1 MDPPAGPLLLLGA
14 GVLAGAMNALA
25 GGGSFVSLPALVLA
39 GLPST
44 VANAS
49 STVALLPGAFA
60 SSWAYRRDFHR
71 LEGVPIRLFL
81 AISVVGGLIG
91 AALLLVTTAD
101 AFDKIVPWL
110 MLTATAAFA
119 FGPRLG
125 EALRRRR
132 ILGPGIM
139 TPVHAALSVY
149 GGYFGGGVGI
159 MMLAAWSLL
168 VRADLKALNPYR
180 ILMIAACNVA
190 AAGFFIVAGAVSW
203 PETLTM
209 LAGTVAGGYAG
220 AHLARRLP
228 LAVLRTVAIG
238 LGSAMTLLFFLRA
251 A

>member
-1 MDPPAGPLLLLGA
+1 VPTAPLLLFGA
-14 GVLAGAMNALA
+14 GLLAGGMNALA
-25 GGGSFVSLPALVLA
+25 GGGSFVTLPALVLA

-60 SSWAYRRDFHR
+60 SSWAYRRDFSP

-81 AISVVGGLIG
+81 VISVLGGLAG
-91 AALLLVTTAD
+91 AALLLVTTAS
-101 AFDKIVPWL
+101 AFDRIVPWL

-125 EALRRRR
+125 AILRRRGV
-132 ILGPGIM
+132 LGPGVMI
-139 TPVHAALSVY
+139 PIQAALSVY

-168 VRADLKALNPYR
+168 VHADLKVLNPYR

-203 PETLTM
+203 PATLTM

-228 LAVLRTVAIG
+228 LAALRAVTIG
-238 LGSAMTLLFFLRA
+238 LGALMTVLFFLPA